1 MNSYLDQI
9 KNRINDFDSR
19 KVFINNDFLDI
30 AGNETVRRTLNQLVS
45 ENKITRV
52 INGFY
57 YNPIYSELI
66 GEYEAVSIHELALAI
81 ARKYNWNIA
90 PYNSTAL
97 DLLGLS
103 TQVPTHY
110 KYISSGRY
118 KEYKIGDTVLEF
130 KKVNPGEIAN
140 MSLKTATVIQAI
152 KSLGKE
158 DITREVIQNIRENLT
173 EKERIDLMNES
184 KSVPAWVYEVIRE
197 ICEGKNE

>member
-1 MNSYLDQI
+1 MSSYMEIISDKINS
-9 KNRINDFDSR
+9 FDSH
-19 KVFINNDFLDI
+19 KVFFANDFLGI
-30 AGNETVRRTLNQLVS
+30 ASNATVRQILKRLAD
-45 ENKITRV
+45 ERKIQR
-52 INGFY
+52 IIDGFY
-57 YNPIYSELI
+57 YNPKYSELI

-97 DLLGLS
+97 NLLGLS

-130 KKVNPGEIAN
+130 KKVNSGEIAN

-158 DITREVIQNIRENLT
+158 NITNEVIQKIRENLT
-173 EKERIDLMNES
+173 EKERTDLMNES
-184 KSVPAWVYEVIRE
+184 KSVPAWIYEVIRE
-197 ICEGKNE
+197 ICEGRNE

>member
-45 ENKITRV
+45 ENKIKRV

-97 DLLGLS
+97 NLLGLS

-118 KEYKIGDTVLEF
+118 KEYKIGDSILEF

-140 MSLKTATVIQAI
+140 MSLKSATVIQAI

-158 DITREVIQNIRENLT
+158 NITNEVIQKIRESLT
-173 EKERIDLMNES
+173 EKERTDLMNES
-184 KSVPAWVYEVIRE
+184 KSVPAWIYEVIRE

>member
-1 MNSYLDQI
+1 MSSYMEIISD
-9 KNRINDFDSR
+9 KINDFDSH
-19 KVFINNDFLDI
+19 KVFFANDFLDI
-30 AGNETVRRTLNQLVS
+30 ASNATVRQILKRLAD
-45 ENKITRV
+45 EDKIKRV
-52 INGFY
+52 IDGFY
-57 YNPIYSELI
+57 YNPKYSELI

-90 PYNSTAL
+90 PYSSTAL
-97 DLLGLS
+97 NLLGLS

-118 KEYKIGDTVLEF
+118 KEYKIGDTILEF

-158 DITREVIQNIRENLT
+158 NITNEVMQKIRENLS
-173 EKERIDLMNES
+173 EKERTDLMNES
-184 KSVPAWVYEVIRE
+184 KSVPSWIYEVIRE
-197 ICEGKNE
+197 ISEGENE

>member
-45 ENKITRV
+45 ENKIKRV

-57 YNPIYSELI
+57 YNPRYSELI

-97 DLLGLS
+97 NLLGLS

-118 KEYKIGDTVLEF
+118 KEYKIGNTTLEF

-152 KSLGKE
+152 KSLSKE
-158 DITREVIQNIRENLT
+158 NISNEVIQKIRENLS
-173 EKERIDLMNES
+173 EKERTDLMNES
-184 KSVPAWVYEVIRE
+184 KSVSAWIYEVIRE
-197 ICEGKNE
+197 ICEAKDE

>member
-1 MNSYLDQI
+1 MSSYMEIISD
-9 KNRINDFDSR
+9 KINDFDSH
-19 KVFINNDFLDI
+19 KVFFANDFLDI
-30 AGNETVRRTLNQLVS
+30 ASNATVRQILKRLAD
-45 ENKITRV
+45 EDKIKRV
-52 INGFY
+52 IDGFY
-57 YNPIYSELI
+57 YNPKYSELI

-90 PYNSTAL
+90 PYSSTAL
-97 DLLGLS
+97 NLLGLS

-140 MSLKTATVIQAI
+140 MSLKTATVIQSI

-158 DITREVIQNIRENLT
+158 DITSEVIQKIRENLT
-173 EKERIDLMNES
+173 EKERKDLMNES
-184 KSVPAWVYEVIRE
+184 KSVPAWIYEVIRE